1 MLQCTRRIEPVMPG
15 FPRSTLASGG
25 QHGRLRQTSDR
36 RRIRRNRRG
45 PGHAARLLRA
55 LPHFPRRFRQPEWH
69 QVHVSDSVFDT
80 PEEAEEAARSM
91 AVEQV
96 LAGGGS

>member
-1 MLQCTRRIEPVMPG
+1 MDGFVRHQIEGASVEIDVVPVTPCG
-15 FPRSTLASGG
+15 YCA
-25 QHGRLRQTSDR
+25 
-36 RRIRRNRRG
+36 
-45 PGHAARLLRA
+45 
-55 LPHFPRRFRQPEWH
+55 RFRIFRDASDKPEWH

>member
-1 MLQCTRRIEPVMPG
+1 MLPPDASVERQIDGASVEIDVVPVT
-15 FPRSTLASGG
+15 PRGYCA
-25 QHGRLRQTSDR
+25 
-36 RRIRRNRRG
+36 
-45 PGHAARLLRA
+45 
-55 LPHFPRRFRQPEWH
+55 RFRIFRDASDKPEWH

-96 LAGGGS
+96 LAGDGS

>member
-1 MLQCTRRIEPVMPG
+1 MEGASVEIDVVPVT
-15 FPRSTLASGG
+15 PRGYCA
-25 QHGRLRQTSDR
+25 
-36 RRIRRNRRG
+36 
-45 PGHAARLLRA
+45 
-55 LPHFPRRFRQPEWH
+55 RFRIFRDASDKPEWH

>member
-1 MLQCTRRIEPVMPG
+1 MDGFVRHQVEGASVEIDVVPVT
-15 FPRSTLASGG
+15 PRGYCA
-25 QHGRLRQTSDR
+25 
-36 RRIRRNRRG
+36 
-45 PGHAARLLRA
+45 
-55 LPHFPRRFRQPEWH
+55 RFRIFRDASDKPEWH

-96 LAGGGS
+96 LAGGRS